1 MLVIFVSFCGLR
13 RVATTSLVIS
23 IICIRLCVALII
35 YWKLGSIFAIMWILV
50 YLGGMMVCLVYIIFI
65 SSSNSPAWVKI
76 NVKSHG
82 IGIFFFVAGCKILII
97 NSRYLQGLHFS
108 VYGSCQILSNETY
121 GQIISQS
128 PLFFV
133 LSAFILVYVLLQV
146 LSILNLK
153 IKFRSYPLL

>member
-1 MLVIFVSFCGLR
+1 VFFVSFCGLR
-13 RVATTSLVIS
+13 RVAPTRLVIS

-50 YLGGMMVCLVYIIFI
+50 YLGGMMVCLVYIMFI
-65 SSSNSPAWVKI
+65 SSSNSPAWVKT

-97 NSRYLQGLHFS
+97 KSWYLQGLQFP

-153 IKFRSYPLL
+153 NKFRSYPLL

>member
-13 RVATTSLVIS
+13 RVATTSLVMS

-65 SSSNSPAWVKI
+65 SSSNSPAWVKT

-97 NSRYLQGLHFS
+97 KSWYLLGLHFS
-108 VYGSCQILSNETY
+108 IYGSCQILSNETY

-153 IKFRSYPLL
+153 NKFRSYPLL